1 MHQIIL
7 HMAHVIT
14 HPQTKKDSYRSEE
27 AQRQEIHAR
36 RETPPRELKK
46 ARREQPK
53 RFPLKLVAL
62 TANLVA
68 LLGLSWA
75 SEGLFLKE
83 LLTVS
88 AIVALAVMIHWMG
101 RSGKHTQY

>member
-1 MHQIIL
+1 
-7 HMAHVIT
+7 MAHVIT
-14 HPQTKKDSYRSEE
+14 HPHTKKDHYRSEE
-27 AQRQEIHAR
+27 AQRQEVHAR
-36 RETPPRELKK
+36 RETPPRELQK

-53 RFPLKLVAL
+53 RFPLKMVAL
-62 TANLVA
+62 TATLVV
-68 LLGLSWA
+68 LLVLSWA

-101 RSGKHTQY
+101 RSGNQTQS